1 MFPWN
6 LLAGPAGAR
15 PREFF
20 EVESAAERA
29 VPSVR
34 FDA

>member
-6 LLAGPAGAR
+6 LLAGFAGAR

-20 EVESAAERA
+20 EIGDASERA
-29 VPSVR
+29 VPSVKMS
-34 FDA
+34 